1 MKETK
6 VIGYKKKD
14 YQQLLKAIENC
25 SSLSQLFALI
35 QHENISLQMHSQS
48 GASNI
53 KAKKL
58 SPKEI
63 IEKKDSPFERLKGE
77 VLKAVEQDNYNR

>member
-14 YQQLLKAIENC
+14 SQQLLKAIENC

-53 KAKKL
+53 KTKRL

-63 IEKKDSPFERLKGE
+63 IEKKDSPLERLKGE